1 MEGASIVIILGA
13 FVLLWLF
20 IKIFKKPIK
29 WIFKLLLNALVGF
42 VTLFLVN
49 FLGGFVGLHIT
60 VGWLSAI
67 VTGVLGIPGI
77 VLLLLI
83 ENLVI

>member
-1 MEGASIVIILGA
+1 MEGSSIAIIIGA
-13 FVLLWLF
+13 VLLLWLF

-29 WIFKLLLNALVGF
+29 WVFKLLLNALVGF
-42 VTLFLVN
+42 IALFFIN
-49 FLGGFVGLHIT
+49 YLGSFVGLHIT

-83 ENLVI
+83 ENLLL

>member
-1 MEGASIVIILGA
+1 MNNALAIIGA
-13 FVLLWLF
+13 VLLLWIF

-29 WIFKLLLNALVGF
+29 WIFKLFLNAIVGF
-42 VTLFLVN
+42 AALFLLN

-67 VTGVLGIPGI
+67 ITGVLGIPGI
-77 VLLLLI
+77 ILLLLI
-83 ENLVI
+83 ENLML